1 MSFFSRGGDRGCCG
15 AFADVVLG
23 RATWIGRGGDRGPWR
38 RSPNHGKMAKT
49 RRRYDPWT
57 KTTSSCS
64 KPTDWDPT
72 LMPYERSNK
81 NSKKKHNASTI
92 CAVRG
97 KERRRKKTTKA
108 MGGWERRTTRQKD
121 RNEGRQEKKP
131 PSDTIETETKH
142 RRCVP
147 RRSNHVAQ
155 ADETHDRTRR
165 NEQESRN
172 PTRDSQHQANGTWSR
187 TNKPC
192 KKNNRCR
199 CANGRSPKTD
209 GNASKRSKCRAN
221 DERNHR
227 TWKRNADDIH
237 PTTTTTDAGREM
249 HEDHRRQHGRS
260 QVRHQRQTD
269 RQGTC
274 CRLRNE

>member
-1 MSFFSRGGDRGCCG
+1 MAPIPEPWEDGEDKEKIRPLDEDDIQLLKTYGLGPYADAIRTVEQELKEKAQRVNDLCG
-15 AFADVVLG
+15 AWK
-23 RATWIGRGGDRGPWR
+23 R
-38 RSPNHGKMAKT
+38 KKKK
-49 RRRYDPWT
+49 RRRQ
-57 KTTSSCS
+57 
-64 KPTDWDPT
+64 
-72 LMPYERSNK
+72 
-81 NSKKKHNASTI
+81 
-92 CAVRG
+92 
-97 KERRRKKTTKA
+97 RRRETNAK
-108 MGGWERRTTRQKD
+108 GGWERRTTRQNN

-131 PSDTIETETKH
+131 PSDAIETETKH
-142 RRCVP
+142 RRCVL